1 MFQKILKHASG
12 AETMAQ
18 KRIRRTVK
26 TEDISCSGP
35 IRHEQLTPEQE
46 ARARDTFKR
55 FARFLPDFPFER
67 YEHSFRRDM
76 YPDREL
82 SVWEACAET
91 FEQYV
96 RPEGLSDEKLAAT
109 ILQLSL
115 GHTDGQD
122 NKLVRLFKKRLQHH
136 LPGDSGSILAM
147 QL

>member
-1 MFQKILKHASG
+1 M
-12 AETMAQ
+12 
-18 KRIRRTVK
+18 
-26 TEDISCSGP
+26 
-35 IRHEQLTPEQE
+35 
-46 ARARDTFKR
+46 RDTFKR
-55 FARFLPDFPFER
+55 FAGFSPDFPFER

-76 YPDREL
+76 HPDREL

-91 FEQYV
+91 FGKERAAGGPIGREI
-96 RPEGLSDEKLAAT
+96 RPEL

-122 NKLVRLFKKRLQHH
+122 NKLVRLFKKRLKHH

>member
-1 MFQKILKHASG
+1 MFQEILKHASG

-76 YPDREL
+76 HPDREL

-91 FEQYV
+91 FEQYE
-96 RPEGLSDEKLAAT
+96 RPEGLSDEN
-109 ILQLSL
+109 

-136 LPGDSGSILAM
+136 LPGDS
-147 QL
+147 